1 MGLHN
6 NVENNIIV
14 TIDGP
19 AGAGKS
25 TIAKE
30 VSKKLGFTYLDTGAM
45 YRSLTLS
52 ALNQGINLEDEDAL
66 VALAKQTHIDL
77 CTDENHK
84 LQVLLDGK
92 DVTEDIR
99 SSKVTN
105 NTFHIASVGGVREIM
120 VNRQREIGAASNVV
134 AEGRDIGTVVFP
146 NAKKKFYLDAN
157 FQERAQRRIKELR
170 EKGKQVEADEI
181 QKDLQQRD
189 TKDFTRKVGPL
200 KKAEDAIVIDSTH
213 MSIEQVVQK
222 IIEVIRQD
230 G

>member
-1 MGLHN
+1 
-6 NVENNIIV
+6 VQEKYDCKRSI
-14 TIDGP
+14 
-19 AGAGKS
+19 
-25 TIAKE
+25 KE
-30 VSKKLGFTYLDTGAM
+30 ARFYVFRYRAM
-45 YRSLTLS
+45 YRSLTLK

-66 VALAKQTHIDL
+66 VDLAKQVHIDF

-99 SSKVTN
+99 TSEVTN
-105 NTFHIASVGGVREIM
+105 NTFYIACVVGVREIM
-120 VNRQREIGAASNVV
+120 VNRQREIGSTSNIV
-134 AEGRDIGTVVFP
+134 AEGRDIGIVVFP
-146 NAKKKFYLDAN
+146 NAKRKFYLDAN
-157 FQERAQRRIKELR
+157 FEERAQRRIKELR
-170 EKGKQVEADEI
+170 EKGKQIEADEI
-181 QKDLQQRD
+181 QNDLKERD

-222 IIEVIRQD
+222 IIEVILHD